1 MVKNFPPII
10 EPDTGKPSGETWDTT
25 YIEYAWA
32 RRAPNAP
39 SRSNGTKPYD
49 YPVSLFLRM
58 QRDEDGPQQPSQTVN
73 IEYEF
78 FEMSHDPN
86 LNQFDTSIC
95 YRSNRYEYLHLVF
108 TLQVNR
114 EDVAD
119 SQELNRYR
127 LDQEIQYN
135 LINRMQIRYSRV
147 TDLETDHEQVGDE
160 LTVFFTLLGRTP
172 DPSSPSGA
180 VDDEI
185 SAKQAHDIIKQIIDD
200 GELEFKMTLADD
212 SVVQFRGKPDSLTAS
227 EQYVSTHSRGKKTTD
242 ETYTVGSQVTAAV
255 VGSVIGLFAGVVLTV
270 LLRCIRKKRT
280 PPSKTSVTNP
290 IPTMDLPTSTID
302 DMASDA

>member
-1 MVKNFPPII
+1 M
-10 EPDTGKPSGETWDTT
+10 
-25 YIEYAWA
+25 
-32 RRAPNAP
+32 RAPNAP
-39 SRSNGTKPYD
+39 PFRNLTKSYD

-78 FEMSHDPN
+78 YEMTHDPN

-114 EDVAD
+114 EDVLD
-119 SQELNRYR
+119 TQNLNRYL

-147 TDLETDHEQVGDE
+147 TDLETDHEQAGVE
-160 LTVFFTLLGRTP
+160 LIVFFTILGRTP
-172 DPSSPSGA
+172 NPDSQSGA

-185 SAKQAHDIIKQIIDD
+185 SAQQAHDIIKQIIDD
-200 GELEFKMTLADD
+200 GQFEFEMTLTDD
-212 SVVQFRGKPDSLTAS
+212 SVVQFRGKPSSLTAS
-227 EQYVSTHSRGKKTTD
+227 SQYVSTHSRGASTAD
-242 ETYTVGSQVTAAV
+242 ETYTIGSQVTAAV

-270 LLRCIRKKRT
+270 LLRCIRNRRK
-280 PPSKTSVTNP
+280 PSQERSVRNP
-290 IPTMDLPTSTID
+290 IPTMELPMTIAD
-302 DMASDA
+302 ELASDA